1 MTRIDSFAKGVRLSA
16 GIALAVCAVPNPA
29 VAETP
34 VPKQITIVVGT
45 GAGGGFDEYARLL
58 VKHMEKKFP
67 GKPTVIVQNMPGA
80 GGIRSMSWLAAA
92 APRDGSAVATMSSAA
107 VYAPMQGI
115 PGATYDA
122 TKFNY
127 LISLDRLSNFLIV
140 WHTTPYT
147 SADDAFARQ
156 IIIANAAGPTAVMPV
171 MYNRLLGTKFK
182 VVTGYTGTNDV
193 LVALERGEGEGA
205 FNLSWSSIISHPRLL
220 NEKLI
225 RVLMQFTFNPVDDPR
240 LADVPTLNDYVKPGI
255 ERDMLEILLAKD
267 ETGRAIIAPPGMPAD
282 LVRTY
287 RDSLLQ
293 IANDPAFQ
301 AEAKER
307 QMPLMIQT
315 GDKVESDV
323 QRIYAMP
330 ESTVARLQ
338 EEMKRAT
345 EDVPKEPTK

>member
-1 MTRIDSFAKGVRLSA
+1 MVDGADRRPDAPSA
-16 GIALAVCAVPNPA
+16 AAAQ
-29 VAETP
+29 TP
-34 VPKQITIVVGT
+34 VPRQITIVVGT
-45 GAGGGFDEYARLL
+45 GPGGGFDEYARLL
-58 VKHMEKKFP
+58 AKHMDKQFP
-67 GKPTVIVQNMPGA
+67 GKPTTIVQNMPGA
-80 GGIRSMSWLAAA
+80 GGIRSLSWLAAA
-92 APRDGSAVATMSSAA
+92 APRDGSAVATMSSSA
-107 VYAPMQGI
+107 VYAPMQGL

-140 WHTTPYT
+140 WHTTPYK
-147 SADDAFARQ
+147 SADDAFTKP

-225 RVLMQFTFNPVDDPR
+225 RVLMQFTFNPVEDPR
-240 LADVPTLNDYVKPGI
+240 LAGVPTLKDYVKDGI
-255 ERDMLEILLAKD
+255 EKDMLEMLLAKD
-267 ETGRAIIAPPGMPAD
+267 ETGRAIIAPPGLPPD
-282 LVRTY
+282 LVSLY
-287 RDSLLQ
+287 RDSLMK
-293 IANDPAFQ
+293 IVSDPAFQ
-301 AEAKER
+301 TDAASR
-307 QMPLMIQT
+307 QMPLMIQS
-315 GDKVESDV
+315 GDKVEADIK
-323 QRIYAMP
+323 RIYAMP

-345 EDVPKEPTK
+345 DAVAKEPVK